1 MMITF
6 YLPLVVCAILFTKYQ
21 QSNRWIFGPISLLY
35 FTYAG
40 MCVAAVIGLIYEFEL
55 PILALSNNAMWYF
68 SILLLLLLAG
78 FYFLKD
84 RDYNKI
90 IIENYRLYNIIK
102 YFLLISSVLSFIYF
116 LPFAINGLQG
126 DISANRDTQTNLEQ
140 MSRYGIINTFFSL
153 VGNCFI
159 FCQIAGLIELTSSTR
174 KRTVLGYSLILS
186 SLSYYVY
193 ILAFVGRDGFV
204 YWTMSAIFS
213 FLLVRH
219 FLPKFERIRV
229 ILLFVIIEIIIL
241 IPFLEIT
248 NSRFGSGVHSELKIS
263 KPFELPQAKID
274 GQAAETQRPATQR
287 PAHGQAAETQRPAH
301 GQAAE
306 TQRPAHGNSNVVYI
320 LENIVDYAG
329 QQIANFNDLYVVAPP
344 PRRGGENFP
353 KILQLLEQI
362 GIDFNPIYDR
372 SEIEEYYFS
381 KGTVPWEFS
390 TIIGSFFIDFG
401 MIGTIIVV
409 LFMSS
414 MSLFL
419 QRKVKEKQGFYL
431 SELIIFVLLY
441 QSVFWGVFYFRL
453 YSANLYMLIVLIGSI
468 FLIITRSKNS
478 YQIILKVRE

>member
-6 YLPLVVCAILFTKYQ
+6 YLPLVVCAILFAKYQ

-102 YFLLISSVLSFIYF
+102 FFLLISSVLSLIYF

-126 DISANRDTQTNLEQ
+126 DISANRDTQINLEQ
-140 MSRYGIINTFFSL
+140 MSKYGIINTFFSL

-174 KRTVLGYSLILS
+174 KSTVLGYSLILS

-219 FLPKFERIRV
+219 FLPRFERIRV

-241 IPFLEIT
+241 IPFLKIT

-274 GQAAETQRPATQR
+274 
-287 PAHGQAAETQRPAH
+287 

-409 LFMSS
+409 LFMNS

-441 QSVFWGVFYFRL
+441 QSIYWGVFYFRL
-453 YSANLYMLIVLIGSI
+453 SLSNLYILSVLFILG
-468 FLIITRSKNS
+468 FLVMTRSKNS
-478 YQIILKVRE
+478 FRVIYKQSR